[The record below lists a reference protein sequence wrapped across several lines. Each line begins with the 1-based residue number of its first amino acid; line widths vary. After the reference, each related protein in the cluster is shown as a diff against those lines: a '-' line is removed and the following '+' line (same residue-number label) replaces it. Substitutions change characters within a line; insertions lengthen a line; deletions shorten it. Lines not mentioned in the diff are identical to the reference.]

1 VAGNTSA
8 GGLASVN
15 PGAFGSALSSTTG
28 ASVSAGS
35 FVVGSQYTIT
45 SLGNTTF
52 TSIGAT
58 SGTFTG
64 TINNLAT
71 PTPGAGTTLTVTAG
85 SGVAVGQFLT
95 GSGITVGTRIVS
107 QLTATTFQV
116 NTSQLVGSTTITRT
130 DPVFIASGVGSGTG
144 TATLNQWGLATG
156 PLVQQGT
163 GFGQL
168 GNTVKIGWDGSNLL
182 ATVDSTNLGSILGVG
197 GYGQSWVNKN
207 ASRAWYTTY
216 TNNTGRPIMFSVSN
230 STSDAGLEIYVNGVF
245 IGFSGQDGGTG
256 NDYNNMTAIV
266 PAGATYQANPRRVV
280 GSLTWTELTT

>member
-1 VAGNTSA
+1 VAVNTSA

-35 FVVGSQYTIT
+35 FLVGSQYTIT
-45 SLGNTTF
+45 SLGSTTF

-64 TINNLAT
+64 TINNLAAT
-71 PTPGAGTTLTVTAG
+71 PAAGTTLTVTAG

-95 GSGITVGTRIVS
+95 GSGISVGTQIVS
-107 QLTATTFQV
+107 QLTATTWQV

-168 GNTVKIGWDGSNLL
+168 GNTVKIGWNGSNLL

-197 GYGQSWVNKN
+197 GYGQTWVNKTS
-207 ASRAWYTTY
+207 SRSFYTVF
-216 TNNTGRPIMFSVSN
+216 TNGTGRAIQISVCN
-230 STSDAGLEIYVNGVF
+230 STSDAGIEIYVNGVF
-245 IGFSGQDGGTG
+245 VGFSGQDGGTG
-256 NDYNNMTAIV
+256 NDYNNMQAIV

-280 GSLTWTELTT
+280 GGLTWAELTT